1 MAAVGKGLP
10 TEIRIY
16 YEGDKA
22 LAPGFAQFF
31 SQLRDTAKERRC
43 KFSLIS
49 GKSGSEA
56 CQDFATALKTH
67 KNAWNILLKD
77 SEAPDHGKL
86 SSSLCEEQAWD
97 KSHSDSIFW
106 MVQMMESWLH
116 ADKEALEKFYGA
128 GFRKN
133 ALKRNPKVEEISKA
147 DLTDGLA
154 TATKECSRG
163 NYFENKRSHG
173 PRLLA
178 SINPGK
184 VQQAAPNC
192 KRLFETVLNRLAP
205 DLPPSHLA

>member
-1 MAAVGKGLP
+1 LVKDCPPKFESITKATKLWRQALP
-10 TEIRIY
+10 NSFR
-16 YEGDKA
+16 
-22 LAPGFAQFF
+22 
-31 SQLRDTAKERRC
+31 QLRDTAKERRC